1 MIMLKR
7 QWVAWTCEIDTMI
20 KLKSH
25 VYLTMPSHFET
36 KSQISFPEAL
46 ARFIL
51 SWALRW
57 TSGWSSGNM
66 RWDLNH
72 EINSHWKWKLDL
84 WGLELGGF
92 KKWKTYP
99 AISRDGSGGA
109 CPGSSM
115 RPRVSFKT
123 FSSFAW
129 VAISGRSTDRCTMMM
144 YTRRLLLA
152 SPSSKGS
159 INILATRYSYFSNFL
174 SAFHTCFAKLKHC
187 VTVIHGF
194 FWYNS

>member
-99 AISRDGSGGA
+99 AISGTDLEELA
-109 CPGSSM
+109 QEAPCVPGSHSKLFPALHGWQSQDGALTDA
-115 RPRVSFKT
+115 RWWCTPDVSCLHLPAARDLSIFWPPGT
-123 FSSFAW
+123 RIFP
-129 VAISGRSTDRCTMMM
+129 IS
-144 YTRRLLLA
+144 
-152 SPSSKGS
+152 
-159 INILATRYSYFSNFL
+159 
-174 SAFHTCFAKLKHC
+174 
-187 VTVIHGF
+187 
-194 FWYNS
+194 